1 MENLRDKVQNFLRE
15 CFSCLEP
22 AAQGVAGL
30 SRLQRASQISRGLL
44 EMPKKPLRYAIG
56 GFILGL
62 IAALAMV
69 FYGGSQLLFL
79 EDQSQY
85 GFEKSVS
92 LLEQAASDNGW
103 VIPKQYRLD
112 MSLKKAGYEI
122 LPVSVIELCR
132 PEHAAK
138 VLGED
143 EYRHFSTMMPC
154 RVSVYEKSDG
164 TVFIARMNT
173 GLMSYLFEPAVE
185 EVMQAATSETE
196 NILNA
201 IAAD

>member
-1 MENLRDKVQNFLRE
+1 MT
-15 CFSCLEP
+15 
-22 AAQGVAGL
+22 
-30 SRLQRASQISRGLL
+30 
-44 EMPKKPLRYAIG
+44 KKPLKYAIG
-56 GFILGL
+56 GFFLGL
-62 IAALAMV
+62 FVALAIL
-69 FYGGSQLLFL
+69 FFGASSLRFL
-79 EDQSQY
+79 EDQSQH
-85 GFEKSVS
+85 GFEQSVS

-138 VLGED
+138 VLGKD
-143 EYRHFSTMMPC
+143 EFRHFSTMMPC

-173 GLMSYLFEPAVE
+173 GLMSYFFDPTVE
-185 EVMQAATSETE
+185 EVMKAATAETE